1 MYQNVH
7 TSSINDLIF
16 ISNTFSFLSCSE
28 DFNIK
33 FYDIESM
40 SNYNTIDQG
49 LERAWCLASK
59 NNLFACG
66 FDNGFQVYQIKG
78 ENTLITMH
86 SNGRIIY
93 KLKGDPKI
101 LQGNLKPI
109 LRNDKS
115 KSGISIDDCVKHL
128 ANLDYEINEIRYS
141 IDGK

>member
-1 MYQNVH
+1 
-7 TSSINDLIF
+7 
-16 ISNTFSFLSCSE
+16 
-28 DFNIK
+28 
-33 FYDIESM
+33 M